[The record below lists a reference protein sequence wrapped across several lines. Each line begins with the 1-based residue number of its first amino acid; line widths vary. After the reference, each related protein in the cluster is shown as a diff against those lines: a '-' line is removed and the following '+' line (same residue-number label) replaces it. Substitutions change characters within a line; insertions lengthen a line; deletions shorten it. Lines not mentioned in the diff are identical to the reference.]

1 MLAKKAAAGDIR
13 AAQELAD
20 RAEGRA
26 RQAIEIEHT
35 RLGEAFERM
44 SREELEAY
52 AVSSALPEWFP
63 KANNYFGLTAG
74 PAFKGT
80 IGTYTASTCFTFGVY
95 PAPGLLNSGMSFANS
110 FQGARVAGSQ
120 TIQQYGNALTTG
132 PKAFNSTDPNY
143 LNNLKARYNQVI
155 ALGGC

>member
-44 SREELEAY
+44 SREELDAY
-52 AVSSALPEWFP
+52 AVSGALPEWFP
-63 KANNYFGLTAG
+63 RTTKVSSDPRALR
-74 PAFKGT
+74 
-80 IGTYTASTCFTFGVY
+80 
-95 PAPGLLNSGMSFANS
+95 PGDFPLCSPESRA
-110 FQGARVAGSQ
+110 AA
-120 TIQQYGNALTTG
+120 
-132 PKAFNSTDPNY
+132 
-143 LNNLKARYNQVI
+143 
-155 ALGGC
+155 